1 MIPGRLLIQ
10 VNWDNEKECFQA
22 LAAETSDFYSL
33 RNDPFLLDSQEQSD
47 GKQHSADG
55 EVPSQ
60 SEESQEKGNE
70 VRTIK
75 MESGIFHVFLL
86 QARADCIPE
95 LYKHSP
101 WQWTVEH
108 VVFPA
113 LKSDF
118 IPQRKMAEDGSI
130 LQIAD
135 LHDLYKVFERC

>member
-1 MIPGRLLIQ
+1 M
-10 VNWDNEKECFQA
+10 
-22 LAAETSDFYSL
+22 AAETSDFYSI
-33 RNDPFLLDSQEQSD
+33 RNDPFLLDSQEQS
-47 GKQHSADG
+47 GNKQHPADG

-60 SEESQEKGNE
+60 SKGSQEKGIE

-75 MESGIFHVFLL
+75 MKSCVFHVFLL
-86 QARADCIPE
+86 KVRADCIPE